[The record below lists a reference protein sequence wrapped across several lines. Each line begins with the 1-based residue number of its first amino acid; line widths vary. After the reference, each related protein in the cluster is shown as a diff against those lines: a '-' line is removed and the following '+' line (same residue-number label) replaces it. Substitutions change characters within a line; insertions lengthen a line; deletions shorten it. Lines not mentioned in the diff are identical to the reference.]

1 MFGNEKGSIPIVMII
16 ALTSILTVLI
26 LGNMLV
32 AETVAGKKQNQK
44 LIQEAYS
51 TRNTLE
57 ATSNIILQKISDSR
71 TDYQQ
76 KTFYPLYSNE
86 MQEAA
91 STLNSSILPHIAP
104 NNTITI
110 SNLEYD
116 KSLDM
121 LCDETTAVSS
131 NTNSKVATG
140 VTCKSIYFYMSYDL
154 KIVSPKNTRN
164 VHVKIDKLYP
174 QEASESGYIKINYDN
189 VQVDYSSL
197 WDYSHLKGG

>member
-1 MFGNEKGSIPIVMII
+1 MFGSEKGSIPVVMII

-32 AETVAGKKQNQK
+32 AETVAAKKQNQK
-44 LIQEAYS
+44 LIQESYS

-57 ATSNIILQKISDSR
+57 ATTNIILQKISGSR

-76 KTFYPLYSNE
+76 KTFYPLYSND

-174 QEASESGYIKINYDN
+174 QEASESGYIKVNYDN

-197 WDYSHLKGG
+197 

>member
-1 MFGNEKGSIPIVMII
+1 MFGSEKGSIPIVMII

-32 AETVAGKKQNQK
+32 AETVAAKKQNQK
-44 LIQEAYS
+44 LIQESYS

-57 ATSNIILQKISDSR
+57 ATTNIILQKISGSR

-76 KTFYPLYSNE
+76 KTFYPLYSND

-174 QEASESGYIKINYDN
+174 QEASESGYIKVNYDN

-197 WDYSHLKGG
+197 

>member
-1 MFGNEKGSIPIVMII
+1 
-16 ALTSILTVLI
+16 
-26 LGNMLV
+26 
-32 AETVAGKKQNQK
+32 
-44 LIQEAYS
+44 
-51 TRNTLE
+51 
-57 ATSNIILQKISDSR
+57 
-71 TDYQQ
+71 
-76 KTFYPLYSNE
+76 

-91 STLNSSILPHIAP
+91 NTLNSSILPHIAP

-140 VTCKSIYFYMSYDL
+140 VTCRSIYFYMSYDL

-174 QEASESGYIKINYDN
+174 QEASESGYIKVNYDN

-197 WDYSHLKGG
+197 

>member
-1 MFGNEKGSIPIVMII
+1 MFGSEKGSIPIVMII

-32 AETVAGKKQNQK
+32 AETVAAKKQNQK
-44 LIQEAYS
+44 LIQESYS

-57 ATSNIILQKISDSR
+57 ATTNIILQKISGSR

-76 KTFYPLYSNE
+76 KTFYPLYSND

-91 STLNSSILPHIAP
+91 GTLNSSILPHIAP

-174 QEASESGYIKINYDN
+174 QEASESGYIKVNY
-189 VQVDYSSL
+189 
-197 WDYSHLKGG
+197 KIAK

>member
-197 WDYSHLKGG
+197 